1 MLLDEKKICERID
14 LITLNK
20 INNKLLKQL
29 EFIKD
34 EDFYIYLNLFRE
46 DYNFDAQKKFY
57 LIEYLS

>member
-46 DYNFDAQKKFY
+46 DYIY
-57 LIEYLS
+57 LRH